1 MEVFFRLFRFQFP
14 LSHRFA
20 VYYVIHVLL
29 AERRKN
35 AEKTMRKTESIQMTL
50 AAETALHMA
59 WHGIRNVSVTLKM
72 KNNTVL
78 LLLWDLL
85 VSVHWE
91 MFILCMDRKYKYK
104 SDSARRRITETG
116 RQGEREFFRRKIWKL
131 YDFVHVSYRVL
142 ACSVCPA
149 LGHQNELASN
159 ASAVTHINVFNAE

>member
-29 AERRKN
+29 AERKKK
-35 AEKTMRKTESIQMTL
+35 AKETMRKTESIQMTL
-50 AAETALHMA
+50 AAESALHMA
-59 WHGIRNVSVTLKM
+59 WHGHGMRNVSVTLKM

-104 SDSARRRITETG
+104 SDSARKESDRETV
-116 RQGEREFFRRKIWKL
+116 RQGEREFFARKI
-131 YDFVHVSYRVL
+131 
-142 ACSVCPA
+142 
-149 LGHQNELASN
+149 
-159 ASAVTHINVFNAE
+159 

>member
-1 MEVFFRLFRFQFP
+1 
-14 LSHRFA
+14 
-20 VYYVIHVLL
+20 
-29 AERRKN
+29 
-35 AEKTMRKTESIQMTL
+35 MRKTESIQMTL

-104 SDSARRRITETG
+104 SDSARKESDRDRETG
-116 RQGEREFFRRKIWKL
+116 RK
-131 YDFVHVSYRVL
+131 RVL
-142 ACSVCPA
+142 PKKNMKV
-149 LGHQNELASN
+149 
-159 ASAVTHINVFNAE
+159 V